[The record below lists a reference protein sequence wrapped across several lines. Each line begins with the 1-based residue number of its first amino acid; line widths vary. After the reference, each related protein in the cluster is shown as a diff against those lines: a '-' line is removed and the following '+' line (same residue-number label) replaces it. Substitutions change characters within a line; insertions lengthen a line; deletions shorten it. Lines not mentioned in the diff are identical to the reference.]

1 MGEGFYLYSHLYRYL
16 YLYLLKNRARP
27 QQATASSE
35 SLGKDSTLDERSGLD
50 TFVLMLRPGQMRLQL
65 DFVEAR
71 VSKTYRR
78 FALRCESENL
88 DW

>member
-1 MGEGFYLYSHLYRYL
+1 MVSGD
-16 YLYLLKNRARP
+16 
-27 QQATASSE
+27 

-50 TFVLMLRPGQMRLQL
+50 TFVLMLRPGRMRLQL
-65 DFVEAR
+65 DFVDAR

-78 FALRCESENL
+78 FAVRCESEKL